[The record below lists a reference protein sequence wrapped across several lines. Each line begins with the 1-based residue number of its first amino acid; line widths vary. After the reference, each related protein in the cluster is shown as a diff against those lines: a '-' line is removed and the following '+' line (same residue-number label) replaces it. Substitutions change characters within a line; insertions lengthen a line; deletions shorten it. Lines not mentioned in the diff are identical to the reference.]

1 MIPQNHSM
9 PNFGHIDQKS
19 FSQRMQERLMQN
31 FHEPH
36 LMPQMRPSTLG
47 SSVFRKAHLGSS
59 HNPDKQSNIWGCSSA
74 LSDAAMPIDGS
85 GQPQDE
91 TLDRQIDDCNDFYSN
106 SMLDD
111 EDSQDEFEVRQA
123 LNKDKGLS
131 LRSFLTKNN
140 LDELVP
146 LLERVSGEVYSLRD
160 LRQLGD

>member
-1 MIPQNHSM
+1 
-9 PNFGHIDQKS
+9 
-19 FSQRMQERLMQN
+19 
-31 FHEPH
+31 
-36 LMPQMRPSTLG
+36 
-47 SSVFRKAHLGSS
+47 
-59 HNPDKQSNIWGCSSA
+59 
-74 LSDAAMPIDGS
+74 MPIDGS

-146 LLERVSGEVYSLRD
+146 LLERVSGEVDSLRD